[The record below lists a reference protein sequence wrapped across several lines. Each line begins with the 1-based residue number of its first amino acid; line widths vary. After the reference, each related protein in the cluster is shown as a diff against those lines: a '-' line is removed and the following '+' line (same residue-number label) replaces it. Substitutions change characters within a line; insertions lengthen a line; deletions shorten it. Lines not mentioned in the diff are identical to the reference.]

1 MTYVTRGC
9 FFYPQF
15 QQPCPLACNPTP
27 VTIAVF
33 TSKRYGPMS
42 DDHDDSVLD
51 PNAIDEMAEEV
62 DTDEEGDGD
71 SGEEVEESM

>member
-1 MTYVTRGC
+1 
-9 FFYPQF
+9 
-15 QQPCPLACNPTP
+15 
-27 VTIAVF
+27 
-33 TSKRYGPMS
+33 MS